1 MDVIQDAALSRRQLC
16 FSLAFGTHV
25 HRQSQVSV
33 RLTTCEIHSNGHLD
47 YGVSYKLRRGV
58 GGVSLSNRFQHKKDE
73 CTLNEPK
80 KSCLHAEIFINGLS
94 AQSERICTLCTCGSS
109 QKPWTKQIWE
119 TGASCHSLYLSEYF
133 SEWVS
138 RFLYQCKS

>member
-58 GGVSLSNRFQHKKDE
+58 GGVSLSNRFQHKKNV

-94 AQSERICTLCTCGSS
+94 EREYARYVHVAAPRSPGQSRYGRLGLVVTVCTWVNIS
-109 QKPWTKQIWE
+109 QSW
-119 TGASCHSLYLSEYF
+119 F
-133 SEWVS
+133 SQ
-138 RFLYQCKS
+138 FLYQCKSWS